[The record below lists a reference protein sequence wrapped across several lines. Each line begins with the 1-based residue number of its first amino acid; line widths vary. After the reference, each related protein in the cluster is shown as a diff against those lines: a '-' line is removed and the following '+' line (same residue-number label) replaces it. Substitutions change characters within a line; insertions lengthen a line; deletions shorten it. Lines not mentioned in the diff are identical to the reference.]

1 MRESAPMSSVST
13 DSPVHVRFSLLIA
26 AALAWA
32 MAARATTV
40 IVLRSA
46 DGTALSVAA
55 DSMRTVIG
63 VPGAAPLSAC
73 KITRI
78 SPSLWVALAG
88 INDPENNYYPDQIAL
103 GAGLLHRDNLDAIVE
118 AFRERASELLPL
130 VMERIRAGVG
140 KEAWEKDYEGWPAT
154 QVAFFGLVNH
164 RPVFRLMDLI
174 ARTTCAGISIYAR
187 SDRCPGKCVP
197 RGTLA
202 AGIGSTAAVSRFP
215 PPLNYTGDLDAA
227 ARWLVSKEIEL
238 SPDCGCG
245 PPIVV
250 LHLDAAGARWVG
262 DPGMCGQGPRN

>member
-1 MRESAPMSSVST
+1 MGAVRAHSRRHVSQFEYRHEETGPSGVGQGRILALRDSREYSHCMRESAPMSSVST

-88 INDPENNYYPDQIAL
+88 NLYLDYFTLMGGCAM
-103 GAGLLHRDNLDAIVE
+103 GAGPAVANSGSEYDYYTVYRNLVTG
-118 AFRERASELLPL
+118 SQSNP
-130 VMERIRAGVG
+130 
-140 KEAWEKDYEGWPAT
+140 KKKPA
-154 QVAFFGLVNH
+154 Q
-164 RPVFRLMDLI
+164 
-174 ARTTCAGISIYAR
+174 
-187 SDRCPGKCVP
+187 
-197 RGTLA
+197 
-202 AGIGSTAAVSRFP
+202 
-215 PPLNYTGDLDAA
+215 
-227 ARWLVSKEIEL
+227 
-238 SPDCGCG
+238 
-245 PPIVV
+245 
-250 LHLDAAGARWVG
+250 
-262 DPGMCGQGPRN
+262 